1 MTGFADQLMIRYLD
15 PANVEA
21 LLVPHDDVDRQRVRA
36 LLAEVYEPGQP
47 EVRSVDAIAVTGKR
61 FQVPVTGPLMVR
73 GTWEKVLPHLEH
85 ARASVELPS
94 MAPTQWIDM
103 DLETVISVRGELLD
117 GALNAVSAEAV
128 PAAPGQNASEFS
140 QRYQLSFAEPPPF
153 DPSAPGRKCPLRVLV
168 LFFPI
173 VDLEAA
179 LRRLVE
185 ARRAVDA
192 LRPRAD
198 EPEDGPLLGTCAWMA
213 VFPSGALDPQA
224 APVTPDQVSNLFA
237 AAGCVAAFETVG

>member
-21 LLVPHDDVDRQRVRA
+21 LLVPHDDVDRKRVRS
-36 LLAEVYEPGQP
+36 LLAEVYEPGRP
-47 EVRSVDAIAVTGKR
+47 EVRSVDAVAVTGKR
-61 FQVPVTGPLMVR
+61 FQVPVTEPLMVR

-94 MAPTQWIDM
+94 MAPARWIDM
-103 DLETVISVRGELLD
+103 ALETVISVRGALLD
-117 GALNAVSAEAV
+117 GALDAVSAEAV
-128 PAAPGQNASEFS
+128 SAGPEHGASEFS
-140 QRYQLSFAEPPPF
+140 QNYQLHFAEPPSF
-153 DPSAPGRKCPLRVLV
+153 DPSDPGRMCPLRVSV
-168 LFFPI
+168 LFFPT

-198 EPEDGPLLGTCAWMA
+198 EPEVGALLGASAWMA
-213 VFPSGALDPQA
+213 VFPSSALDPPT

-237 AAGCVAAFETVG
+237 AAGCVAAFEAVG